1 MAATGTATV
10 ADAIAEQRTEKL
22 VTALRAAWSE
32 YQPAEKKGLA
42 FGQRLYKLR
51 EGSEV
56 VQGGTTF
63 AASLDAAEIP
73 RRTAYYWLHN
83 YEVSIGIKVPLTPS
97 LTLSQKAG
105 EALRFVESGWDK
117 KKACT
122 EAGVDPR
129 YLARF
134 QKIKEWGDEHGKDFT
149 TDIQNGELSIGS
161 TERRIE
167 YWDNSPIT
175 TKVLEDV
182 TAKHVITSWASLIPK
197 HILVEAHKKAAVWLQ
212 GEKAEREAGL
222 WKRLSKEYTFN
233 EDKGSARKR
242 KKFPSKGKMKTHL
255 HKKHPATKAEARA
268 LIIQQGAT
276 PEEADYIEK
285 RYAEE
290 EELGLL
296 TPLKRPAKKQH

>member
-73 RRTAYYWLHN
+73 RRTAYYWLQN
-83 YEVSIGIKVPLTPS
+83 YEVSIGVKVPPTPS

-122 EAGVDPR
+122 EAGVNPK
-129 YLARF
+129 YLAKF
-134 QKIKEWGDEHGKDFT
+134 KKIKEWGHQHGKDLT
-149 TDIQNGELSIGS
+149 TNIQNGDSSISS
-161 TERRIE
+161 TERMID
-167 YWDNSPIT
+167 YWDGPPVIT
-175 TKVLEDV
+175 TKVTEDV
-182 TAKHVITSWASLIPK
+182 TTKHVITSWASLIPQ

-212 GEKAEREAGL
+212 GEKADLEAGL

-233 EDKGSARKR
+233 EDKGAARKKR
-242 KKFPSKGKMKTHL
+242 SKK
-255 HKKHPATKAEARA
+255 
-268 LIIQQGAT
+268 
-276 PEEADYIEK
+276 
-285 RYAEE
+285 
-290 EELGLL
+290 
-296 TPLKRPAKKQH
+296 